1 MGGICGNGSAQAR
14 LRILHRGSIMSD
26 KRLIYAVDDE
36 LSIREV
42 YRYAIGGAGFDIQ
55 CFENG
60 EGLFSAINAQLPDLI
75 LLDIMLDGAD
85 GYELLSV
92 LRRNPLTAD
101 IPVIMVSA
109 KGEEIDKVRGLD
121 LGADDYLAKPF
132 GVLELIARINA
143 KLRKTKPDG
152 VLTYADIVMDGDSRS
167 VTVAGNPV
175 SLTLKEYSL
184 LRLFL
189 SSPGKVLG
197 RDLLLDSVWGVNYG
211 ETRTLDIHIGQ
222 LRKELSG
229 SAASILTVR
238 GVGYMLK

>member
-1 MGGICGNGSAQAR
+1 MGGICGDGSAQAR
-14 LRILHRGSIMSD
+14 LTILHRGSIMSD

-60 EGLFSAINAQLPDLI
+60 EGLFSAINAKLPDLI

-85 GYELLSV
+85 GYEILSA

>member
-1 MGGICGNGSAQAR
+1 
-14 LRILHRGSIMSD
+14 MSD
-26 KRLIYAVDDE
+26 RRLIYAVDDE

-60 EGLFSAINAQLPDLI
+60 EGLFTAINAQLPDLV

-85 GYELLSV
+85 GYELLSA

-152 VLTYADIVMDGDSRS
+152 VLTYADIVMDGHSRS
-167 VTVAGNPV
+167 VTVAGKPV

>member
-14 LRILHRGSIMSD
+14 LRSGRGSIVSD
-26 KRLIYAVDDE
+26 RRLIYAVDDE

-60 EGLFSAINAQLPDLI
+60 EGLFTAINAQLPDLV

-85 GYELLSV
+85 GYELLSA

>member
-14 LRILHRGSIMSD
+14 LRSGRGSIMSD
-26 KRLIYAVDDE
+26 RRLIYAVDDE

-60 EGLFSAINAQLPDLI
+60 EGLFTAINAQLPDLV

-85 GYELLSV
+85 GYELLSA

-132 GVLELIARINA
+132 GVLELIARINV

>member
-1 MGGICGNGSAQAR
+1 
-14 LRILHRGSIMSD
+14 MSD
-26 KRLIYAVDDE
+26 RRLIYAVDDE

-60 EGLFSAINAQLPDLI
+60 EGLFTAINAQLPDLV

-85 GYELLSV
+85 GYELLSA
-92 LRRNPLTAD
+92 LRRKPLTAD

>member
-1 MGGICGNGSAQAR
+1 
-14 LRILHRGSIMSD
+14 MSD
-26 KRLIYAVDDE
+26 RRLIYAVDDE

-60 EGLFSAINAQLPDLI
+60 EGLFTAINAQLPDLV

-85 GYELLSV
+85 GYELLST

>member
-1 MGGICGNGSAQAR
+1 
-14 LRILHRGSIMSD
+14 MSD
-26 KRLIYAVDDE
+26 RRLIYAVDDE

-60 EGLFSAINAQLPDLI
+60 EGLFTAINAQLPDLV

-85 GYELLSV
+85 GYELLSA

-222 LRKELSG
+222 LRKELSD

>member
-1 MGGICGNGSAQAR
+1 
-14 LRILHRGSIMSD
+14 MSD
-26 KRLIYAVDDE
+26 RRLIYAVDDE

-60 EGLFSAINAQLPDLI
+60 EGLFTAIDAQLPDLV

>member
-14 LRILHRGSIMSD
+14 LRSGRGSIMSD
-26 KRLIYAVDDE
+26 RRLIYAVDDE

-60 EGLFSAINAQLPDLI
+60 EGLFTAINAQLPDLV

-85 GYELLSV
+85 GYELLSA
-92 LRRNPLTAD
+92 LRRNPLTAG

-211 ETRTLDIHIGQ
+211 ETRTLDIHMGQ

>member
-14 LRILHRGSIMSD
+14 LRSGGGSIMSD
-26 KRLIYAVDDE
+26 RRLIYAVDDE

-60 EGLFSAINAQLPDLI
+60 EGLFTAINAQLPDLV

>member
-1 MGGICGNGSAQAR
+1 
-14 LRILHRGSIMSD
+14 MSD
-26 KRLIYAVDDE
+26 RRLIYAVDDE

-60 EGLFSAINAQLPDLI
+60 EGLFTAINAQLPDLV

-85 GYELLSV
+85 GYELLYA

>member
-1 MGGICGNGSAQAR
+1 
-14 LRILHRGSIMSD
+14 MSD
-26 KRLIYAVDDE
+26 RRLIYAVDDE

-60 EGLFSAINAQLPDLI
+60 EGLFSAINAQLPDLV

-85 GYELLSV
+85 GYELLSA

-229 SAASILTVR
+229 SAVSILTVR